1 MFASDSPDSSPQASS
16 QTQATIQS
24 DSVTISDEQAAR
36 RRRLEEC
43 VSEFRDGRRSRVET
57 YAEMLRELDHGPEL
71 SQEEKDT
78 TFGLFSAEIESAE
91 ARTHHHQALV
101 GPRTKAVAPQPARSV
116 VQRDESDSGS
126 EGGEERS
133 TKKPKLHESDMPW
146 FSRAVDGPGTNP
158 YTDKTIRLLRTFN
171 KDVKRSKF
179 YVSISPGA
187 PDNIPASQWEHIF
200 KGEPIDLDQILSS
213 LYRVTVVEER
223 KARIGETD
231 IALGPVEAAR
241 KVSTSSDWSTAW
253 RRAARATAFAFP
265 HRARELEDYAEYI
278 ENEFA
283 AKNSTGHHRIILYD
297 VAVRNLVRGGQQI
310 LLTDIHCFVSLYS
323 AIVLPDEIQY
333 GGQKGQARPMDSLA
347 CFGEKLMALRRSRPE
362 LSQSDSYVI
371 WKSDISEA
379 YRVCP
384 LHPFWQLKQGVQV
397 GTDVHVDRCIVFGSS
412 ASPAIFIAFN
422 SLVSWIAERRRDIS
436 FITTYLDDSSGC
448 TTKDDLTFYVPYQ
461 KHLPSPQARLLS
473 LWDDLGIPHEE

>member
-1 MFASDSPDSSPQASS
+1 MSHGPGERPTAAGNAEIVVTRQNAGSNEQAFGSENPASSPQAST
-16 QTQATIQS
+16 QTQATDQS
-24 DSVTISDEQAAR
+24 NAVAISDDQIAR

-43 VSEFRDGRRSRVET
+43 VSEFRDGRKSRAET
-57 YAEMLRELDHGPEL
+57 YAEMLRELNREPDL

-78 TFGLFSAEIESAE
+78 TFELFSAEIESTG
-91 ARTHHHQALV
+91 ARIRHHQALD
-101 GPRTKAVAPQPARSV
+101 GPRDKAVAPQPSRSV
-116 VQRDESDSGS
+116 EQRDDSDSGS
-126 EGGEERS
+126 EGEGEERS
-133 TKKPKLHESDMPW
+133 AKKPKLHETDMPW
-146 FSRAVDGPGTNP
+146 FSRAIDGPGANP
-158 YTDKTIRLLRTFN
+158 YIDKTIQLLRTFN

-179 YVSISPGA
+179 FVSITPGA

-200 KGEPIDLDQILSS
+200 KGEPIDLDQILSA

-310 LLTDIHCFVSLYS
+310 LLTDIHRFVSLYS
-323 AIVLPDEIQY
+323 AIVLPDGIQY
-333 GGQKGQARPMDSLA
+333 GGQKGQARKREEICNRFNDKGCKATGCKYRHVCKNCGSTSHGKYA
-347 CFGEKLMALRRSRPE
+347 C
-362 LSQSDSYVI
+362 
-371 WKSDISEA
+371 
-379 YRVCP
+379 
-384 LHPFWQLKQGVQV
+384 
-397 GTDVHVDRCIVFGSS
+397 SS
-412 ASPAIFIAFN
+412 A
-422 SLVSWIAERRRDIS
+422 
-436 FITTYLDDSSGC
+436 
-448 TTKDDLTFYVPYQ
+448 
-461 KHLPSPQARLLS
+461 ARN
-473 LWDDLGIPHEE
+473 